1 MPTSTSGSTL
11 STPTERA
18 IPPHERQTFTP
29 RRSPLALEILYLV
42 LGAICQALA
51 YACFI
56 APANIVPGG
65 CYGLSITINYLTQ
78 GTFEAFPEGLP
89 IGAVALCF
97 NVPFFLLAARSLG
110 LRSGGKTIATFLLIS
125 ICTDLITTMTRD
137 MVIVSN
143 DKFLSSVYGGAI
155 LGLGVLLTF
164 KAGSTSAGT
173 DVIARVL
180 SKGNNLKT
188 SHMIIAVDSAVVLF
202 GLVAFGDVSVPLY
215 SWITIF
221 VYGKVVDFLQP
232 ENPNKAIFIVSEHT
246 AELRT
251 LIIEQLNLRG
261 TFLHGSGIYAGAER
275 DIIFMIVERKHV
287 NKLKKAVLLADPK
300 AFIATTN
307 ATNDTAPKII

>member
-1 MPTSTSGSTL
+1 MIRSF
-11 STPTERA
+11 
-18 IPPHERQTFTP
+18 RQVQSITP
-29 RRSPLALEILYLV
+29 RRISLVVEILYLL
-42 LGAICQALA
+42 LGAVCQSVA

-65 CYGLSITINYLTQ
+65 CYGLSIAINYLTQ
-78 GTFEAFPEGLP
+78 GIFSSFPEGLP

-97 NVPFFLLAARSLG
+97 NIPFFLIAARSLG
-110 LRSGGKTIATFLLIS
+110 LRSGGKTIATFLLVS
-125 ICTDLITTMTRD
+125 IFTDLITSLTRD
-137 MVIVSN
+137 MLIVSN

-164 KAGSTSAGT
+164 RAGSTSAGT

-180 SKGNNLKT
+180 SRGRNIKT
-188 SHMIIAVDSAVVLF
+188 SHLIIAVDSIIVLF
-202 GLVAFGDVSVPLY
+202 GLVAFGDFSVPLY

-232 ENPNKAIFIVSEHT
+232 ENPNKAIFIVSDHT
-246 AELRT
+246 DELRT
-251 LIIEQLNLRG
+251 LIIDQLHLRG

-307 ATNDTAPKII
+307 ATNDTEPRIL

>member
-1 MPTSTSGSTL
+1 MRTHTSSHLVPRHGHQ
-11 STPTERA
+11 TP
-18 IPPHERQTFTP
+18 PPHERQTFTP
-29 RRSPLALEILYLV
+29 RHTPLALEIVYLV
-42 LGAICQALA
+42 LGAICQAVA

-56 APANIVPGG
+56 APADIVPGG
-65 CYGLSITINYLTQ
+65 CYGISITINYLTQ
-78 GTFEAFPEGLP
+78 GAFAAFPEGLP

-97 NVPFFLLAARSLG
+97 NIPFFLLAARSLG
-110 LRSGGKTIATFLLIS
+110 LRSGGKTVATFLLIS
-125 ICTDLITTMTRD
+125 ICTDLITSMTRD
-137 MVIVSN
+137 IVIVSN

-173 DVIARVL
+173 DVLARVL
-180 SKGNNLKT
+180 SKGNNIKT

-202 GLVAFGDVSVPLY
+202 GLVAFGDFSVPLY

-221 VYGKVVDFLQP
+221 VYGKVVDLLQP

-251 LIIEQLNLRG
+251 LIIDQLNLRG
-261 TFLHGSGIYAGAER
+261 SFLHGSGIYTGAER

-287 NKLKKAVLLADPK
+287 SRLKKAVLQADPK

-307 ATNDTAPKII
+307 ATNDTTPQII

>member
-1 MPTSTSGSTL
+1 MPKSISS
-11 STPTERA
+11 STPSALTKSS
-18 IPPHERQTFTP
+18 ISPHERQTFTP
-29 RRSPLALEILYLV
+29 RRSPLAVEILYLII
-42 LGAICQALA
+42 GAVCQAAA

-56 APANIVPGG
+56 APTNIVPGG
-65 CYGLSITINYLTQ
+65 CYGLSITINHLTQ
-78 GTFEAFPEGLP
+78 GTFEAFPQGLP

-97 NVPFFLLAARSLG
+97 NIPFFLLAARSLG

-125 ICTDLITTMTRD
+125 ICTDLITSMTRD
-137 MVIVSN
+137 VIIVSN

-188 SHMIIAVDSAVVLF
+188 SHMIIAVDSAIVLF
-202 GLVAFGDVSVPLY
+202 GLVAFNDVSVPLY

-307 ATNDTAPKII
+307 ATNDTAPQIL

>member
-11 STPTERA
+11 STPTKVA

-29 RRSPLALEILYLV
+29 RRSPLAVEILYLV
-42 LGAICQALA
+42 LGAICQAVA

-65 CYGLSITINYLTQ
+65 CYGLSITINHLTQ
-78 GTFEAFPEGLP
+78 GLFGAFPEGLP

-125 ICTDLITTMTRD
+125 VCTDLITSMTRD
-137 MVIVSN
+137 VVIVSN

-173 DVIARVL
+173 DVIARVI
-180 SKGNNLKT
+180 SKGSNLKT
-188 SHMIIAVDSAVVLF
+188 SHMIIAVDSAIVLF
-202 GLVAFGDVSVPLY
+202 GLVAFKDVSVPLY

-232 ENPNKAIFIVSEHT
+232 ENPNKAIFIVSDHT
-246 AELRT
+246 TELRT
-251 LIIEQLNLRG
+251 LIVEELNLRG
-261 TFLHGSGIYAGAER
+261 TFLHGSGIYAGSER
-275 DIIFMIVERKHV
+275 DIIFMIVERKYV
-287 NKLKKAVLLADPK
+287 NKLKKAVLQADPK

-307 ATNDTAPKII
+307 ATNDTAPQIL